1 MRAEIVGVGT
11 EILVGEICNDNA
23 AWMSR
28 ALAEIGVDVP
38 HHQAVGDNRTRIAG
52 SIRLAASRAD
62 VVLVTGGLGPTQDDI
77 TREGLA
83 DALGIALVRRPAI
96 EAFLRDLYAR
106 WGRAMPEA
114 NLQQADVPEGG
125 RYWLP
130 ERGTAPGLAVET
142 PDGTRVY
149 CVAGVPAEMREM
161 MRQHILP
168 ELAEMAGPATL
179 AYRTLKVV
187 GVAES
192 RVAEVLDDLFQAG
205 TNPALAYLA
214 GHGEVKVRISAK
226 AATRGDADALI
237 EPVEREVAR
246 RLGDAVFGRDA
257 DTLEAVVGRLL
268 LERGQRL
275 ACAESLTGGELGARI
290 SSVAGASAYFVGS
303 AVAYTREAKASVLGV
318 SRATLD
324 GPGMVSEACAREMAA
339 GALRLFGA
347 DVAVALT
354 GAAGPDP
361 HDGAEPGTVFAALA
375 AAGGGAQAE
384 RVRGLRLRGDRGM
397 IRTWA
402 EQQALDMVRRHL
414 LGLPEPG
421 TASVPVGASGN

>member
-11 EILVGEICNDNA
+11 EILVGDICNDNA

-28 ALAEIGVDVP
+28 ALADIGVDVL
-38 HHQAVGDNRTRIAG
+38 HHQAVGDNRVRIAG
-52 SIRLAASRAD
+52 AFRLALSRAD
-62 VVLVTGGLGPTQDDI
+62 VVLATGGLGPTQDDI
-77 TREGLA
+77 SREGLV
-83 DALGIALVRRPAI
+83 DALGIRLVREPDI

-106 WGRAMPEA
+106 WGREMPEA

-130 ERGTAPGLAVET
+130 RRGTAPGVAVET
-142 PDGTRVY
+142 ADGKRVY

-161 MRQHILP
+161 MTDHILP
-168 ELAEMAGPATL
+168 ELSALVGPSTL
-179 AYRTLKVV
+179 AYRSVKVV

-192 RVAEVLDDLFQAG
+192 RIAEVLDDLFRSG
-205 TNPALAYLA
+205 TNPAIAYLA
-214 GHGEVKVRISAK
+214 GHGEVRVRISAK
-226 AATRGDADALI
+226 AATTEKAEALI
-237 EPVEREVAR
+237 RPVEDEVAR
-246 RLGDAVFGRDA
+246 RLGDAVFGRDT
-257 DTLEAVVGRLL
+257 DTLEGVVGRLL
-268 LERGQRL
+268 AERRQRL

-290 SSVAGASAYFVGS
+290 SSVAGASEYFLGS
-303 AVAYTREAKASVLGV
+303 AVTYTAQVKRTVLGV
-318 SRATLD
+318 SQTTLD
-324 GPGMVSEACAREMAA
+324 SAGVVSEACAREMAA

-361 HDGAEPGTVFAALA
+361 HDGAAPGTVFAALA
-375 AAGGGAQAE
+375 VAGRPDGD
-384 RVRGLRLRGDRGM
+384 RVRALNLRGDRGM
-397 IRTWA
+397 IRRWA

-421 TASVPVGASGN
+421 VASVPVGASGN